1 MRRTLIAIVLLFLAC
16 LSVYAYDMYYT
27 SMGSSFMV
35 DLENNTLDGAGDGD
49 YNAGEYHDSD
59 MVGIFGVSSRN
70 NDVET
75 VAGRTFTLTFT
86 PLDYTGNQVVAGLDD
101 YSSWMYRSLSDP
113 TARIPYGIDLV
124 VRYQVD
130 GEDLNRTAGVVSLGY
145 RGNLTT
151 PAPLFQKVGDSEDY
165 SVSATLST
173 TGLTTVS
180 ITAGDGELDNG
191 ENATGN
197 GSGPWVA
204 FWIDIVLTVP
214 AGSRDAL
221 YNAGKIEYVN
231 ADDYQAAFR
240 MDIIGDGS
248 EASNSGYTVYLNGYF
263 GRASSDGGA
272 VVFSINPTG
281 AASSIDLTG
290 MNPKDKVTIGN
301 YYYTTATL
309 RDKEYVDPVS
319 SPFKIFVSSSEDHN
333 PATAPANFSLRHIAA
348 SENNDSPAV
357 NIPFSIVLTSNIDSN
372 VSKTYLGS
380 ERSSDGDDI
389 LMIGQYRYETS
400 REGEDFKNVT
410 YTDEGTI
417 EFVLGEVNKSEL
429 VRGYYTD
436 DIYIHLSTEW

>member
-1 MRRTLIAIVLLFLAC
+1 MRRTLIAIVLLFLVC

-35 DLENNTLDGAGDGD
+35 DLENNTLDGAGNGD

-70 NDVET
+70 T
-75 VAGRTFTLTFT
+75 GRTFTLTFT
-86 PLDYTGNQVVAGLDD
+86 PLDYTGNQVVAGSDD

-124 VRYQVD
+124 VRYQV
-130 GEDLNRTAGVVSLGY
+130 EDQSTNRTAGVVSLGY
-145 RGNLTT
+145 HSGSTT
-151 PAPLFQKVGDSEDY
+151 PDASFKQVGNSKDY
-165 SVSATLST
+165 SVTAKPNV
-173 TGLTTVS
+173 TGVTEVT
-180 ITAGDGELDNG
+180 ITAGDGKLDDG
-191 ENATGN
+191 EEDTVD

-214 AGSRDAL
+214 SDVRENL
-221 YNAGKIEYVN
+221 YEEGTIEYVN

-240 MDIIGDGS
+240 MDINGDGN
-248 EASNSGYTVYLNGYF
+248 EASNMGYSVYLNGYY
-263 GRASSDGGA
+263 GQRSSDGGA

-290 MNPKDKVTIGN
+290 MNPRDRVTIGN

-309 RDKEYVDPVS
+309 RDTQYVDPGS

-333 PATAPANFSLRHIAA
+333 PADTPAKFSLRHIAA
-348 SENNDSPAV
+348 SDNNTSAAV
-357 NIPFSIVLTSNIDSN
+357 NIPFSIVLTSTIDSSA
-372 VSKTYLGS
+372 SKEYSGS
-380 ERSSDGDDI
+380 ERSRDKES
-389 LMIGQYRYETS
+389 LMQGQYRFETS
-400 REGEDFKNVT
+400 REGENFKNVT

-417 EFVLGEVNKSEL
+417 EFVLGEVEKSEL

>member
-1 MRRTLIAIVLLFLAC
+1 MRRTFTTVLLILVC

-35 DLENNTLDGAGDGD
+35 DLENNRLDGAGNGD

-75 VAGRTFTLTFT
+75 VAGRTFSLTFT
-86 PLDYTGNQVVAGLDD
+86 PLDYTGNMVVAGADD

-124 VRYQVD
+124 VRYQVE
-130 GEDLNRTAGVVSLGY
+130 GQSTNRTAGVVSLGY
-145 RGNLTT
+145 HSGSTSPVALFKKIGN
-151 PAPLFQKVGDSEDY
+151 SEDY
-165 SVSATLST
+165 SVTAKPNA
-173 TGLTTVS
+173 TGLTEVT
-180 ITAGDGELDNG
+180 ITAGDGLIDG
-191 ENATGN
+191 EENTAE

-214 AGSRDAL
+214 ADVRDNL
-221 YNAGKIEYVN
+221 YDEGKIEYVN

-240 MDIIGDGS
+240 MDISGDGN
-248 EASNSGYTVYLNGYF
+248 EASNMGYSVYLNGYY
-263 GRASSDGGA
+263 GQGSSDGGA

-290 MNPKDKVTIGN
+290 MNPGDRVTIGN

-309 RDKEYVDPVS
+309 RDKSYVDPGL
-319 SPFKIFVSSSEDHN
+319 SPFKIFVSSSEDHD
-333 PATAPANFSLRHIAA
+333 PATAPAEFSLRHIAA
-348 SENNDSPAV
+348 SENNDSLAV

-380 ERSSDGDDI
+380 ERSRDGDSI
-389 LMIGQYRYETS
+389 MMKGQYRFETS

-417 EFVLGEVNKSEL
+417 EFELGEVNKSEL

>member
-1 MRRTLIAIVLLFLAC
+1 MRRTLIALVLFFLVC

-35 DLENNTLDGAGDGD
+35 DLENNTLDGAGNGD
-49 YNAGEYHDSD
+49 YNKGEYHDSD

-86 PLDYTGNQVVAGLDD
+86 PLDYTGNQIVAGLDD

-124 VRYQVD
+124 VRYQVE
-130 GEDLNRTAGVVSLGY
+130 GQSTNRTAGVVSLGY
-145 RGNLTT
+145 HSGSTSPVALFKKIGN
-151 PAPLFQKVGDSEDY
+151 SEDY
-165 SVSATLST
+165 SVTAKPNA
-173 TGLTTVS
+173 TGLTEVT
-180 ITAGDGELDNG
+180 ITAGDGLIGG
-191 ENATGN
+191 EENTAE

-214 AGSRDAL
+214 ADVRDNL

-231 ADDYQAAFR
+231 ADDYQAAFH
-240 MDIIGDGS
+240 MDIRGDGN
-248 EASNSGYTVYLNGYF
+248 EASNMDYSVYLNGYY
-263 GRASSDGGA
+263 GQGSSGGGA

-290 MNPKDKVTIGN
+290 MNPGDRVTIGN

-309 RDKEYVDPVS
+309 RNTEYVDPGS
-319 SPFKIFVSSSEDHN
+319 SPFRIFVSSSEDHD
-333 PATAPANFSLRHIAA
+333 PATEPATFSLRHIAA
-348 SENNDSPAV
+348 SENNTSLAV
-357 NIPFSIVLTSNIDSN
+357 NIPFSIVLTSKIDSSETMEYFGN
-372 VSKTYLGS
+372 GS
-380 ERSSDGDDI
+380 SRDKDS
-389 LMIGQYRYETS
+389 LMEGQYRFETS
-400 REGEDFKNVT
+400 RKGEDLNNVT